1 MKYFFLIS
9 IFLIFFTG
17 CSQKNAFVKFNMSKD
32 EERSVSSLQTS
43 QIIDKKGEI
52 AGVISVVYLNEVY
65 PKKFDKYDSFFVYIY
80 MKDSKNIDLMDP
92 KINLEMNEQVP
103 VSSTELPSDNEF
115 THLVDVK
122 SSWNRYYLIE
132 FEKDCNAL
140 NLIFDNGLS
149 ISSALKYKKDEDYE
163 NPRAL
168 KRVK

>member
-1 MKYFFLIS
+1 MKYSLLVS

-43 QIIDKKGEI
+43 QIMGKNGEI
-52 AGVISVVYLNEVY
+52 AGVVSTVYLNEVY
-65 PKKFDKYDSFFVYIY
+65 PKKFSRYDSFFIYIY
-80 MKDSKNIDLMDP
+80 MKDSKNIDLIDP

-103 VSSTELPSDNEF
+103 VNSTELPNNSEF

-122 SSWNRYYLIE
+122 SSWNRYYLVE
-132 FEKDCNAL
+132 FEKDCNTL

-149 ISSALKYKKDEDYE
+149 KSSVLKYKKDEDYE
-163 NPRAL
+163 NPRVL